1 MANTDS
7 QLAKKRNDM
16 TNIMSNHGG
25 QHEHEIPSNLPS
37 ITISF
42 LISNE
47 RVVRQLDALVSN
59 MTMR

>member
-1 MANTDS
+1 
-7 QLAKKRNDM
+7 M

-37 ITISF
+37 ITIAF